1 MVKIIKLD
9 PKKNPELIK
18 EIDGLLSDILNFFGD
33 DFLSPLFEQK
43 EEAPKQKEEPKLSM
57 DWITLGDLIDNWSK
71 HNMKKE
77 DNVNNICP
85 KVKTQI
91 QTPKP
96 EYDDVRTIE
105 HIV

>member
-9 PKKNPELIK
+9 PKKNPELIE

-43 EEAPKQKEEPKLSM
+43 EEAPKLCM

-71 HNMKKE
+71 NNMKKE
-77 DNVNNICP
+77 DNINNICP

-91 QTPKP
+91 QKQKS
-96 EYDDVRTIE
+96 EYDAVRTIE